1 MSELTDILGGV
12 SGGLLEYQGL
22 EAAKDVAKA
31 LPGQMLTGV
40 ETIGGLTQPYT
51 EFKPFTVT
59 TATGTAG
66 ATRDPNTGALNVNF
80 TPEQQQLV
88 NQLQA
93 QASSTAGMMGQTTP
107 EQLMAQMQSLRAPE
121 QQRQQTALENRLA
134 AQGRL
139 GVQTAQYGGT
149 PEQLALAQAQ
159 QQQLSQDA
167 LSAIS
172 GARNLQQQDIA
183 NVTGLLGASNLPQQ
197 QLQQAFAPALQTQNL
212 ASNMGLQ
219 QASVLGQ
226 LGQQYISQLPV
237 GAGLQGELA
246 QAQANA
252 IANALLGQQGTDGGY
267 SGVIDVFGDLLGG
280 LFSDAGSVGDGV
292 TTMGGNDDVY
302 V

>member
-1 MSELTDILGGV
+1 MSDFTNFLGDAT
-12 SGGLLEYQGL
+12 GGYLAYEGL
-22 EAAKDVAKA
+22 EKAKDTAKE
-31 LPGQMLTGV
+31 LPGEMLSGV
-40 ETIGGLTQPYT
+40 ETIGGMTQPYT

-66 ATRDPNTGALNVNF
+66 ATRDPNTGALNVSF
-80 TPEQQQLV
+80 TPEQQELI

-93 QASSTAGMMGQTTP
+93 QASATAGMMGQTTP

-139 GVQTAQYGGT
+139 GVQTAQFGGT

-197 QLQQAFAPALQTQNL
+197 QMMAAFAPALQTQNL

-226 LGQQYISQLPV
+226 LGQQYISQIPTS
-237 GAGLQGELA
+237 AALQGELT
-246 QAQANA
+246 QAQANT
-252 IANALLGQQGTDGGY
+252 IANALLGQQGADGSY
-267 SGVIDVFGDLLGG
+267 TGVIDVIGDLFGG
-280 LFSDAGSVGDGV
+280 LFSSEVQ
-292 TTMGGNDDVY
+292 
-302 V
+302 